1 MTHPPYGDD
10 ERNRSS
16 GSDAPPPGWGRHG
29 QPPSGPP
36 AAGPA
41 PYGPPPAGPSPY
53 GPPQFGPPRSAPP
66 QYGQPQFS
74 PPQYGQPQYGQPQ
87 YGQPPHGQPQYG
99 PPQYERPQYE
109 RPQYEQPQYG
119 QPGWAP
125 VPQRR
130 RSRLPLLL
138 ALLLGVLVLAVGA
151 ALFLPQLRT
160 PALDPQAVQR
170 DVAEQFQQREGVAV
184 ELRCGEGMTVQ
195 PGRSYECSGTTADGE
210 PVTITI
216 AITDED
222 ANYTWAEG

>member
-10 ERNRSS
+10 ERDRSS
-16 GSDAPPPGWGRHG
+16 GNDAPPPGWGRHG

-36 AAGPA
+36 
-41 PYGPPPAGPSPY
+41 PAGPSPY
-53 GPPQFGPPRSAPP
+53 GPPQFGPPGSA
-66 QYGQPQFS
+66 

-87 YGQPPHGQPQYG
+87 FG
-99 PPQYERPQYE
+99 PPQYGEPQYG
-109 RPQYEQPQYG
+109 QPQYG

-138 ALLLGVLVLAVGA
+138 ALALGVLVLAVGA

-184 ELRCGEGMTVQ
+184 ELRCGEGMTVE

-216 AITDED
+216 AISDED